1 MPISNQLE
9 LRHLKYFLAVAEDLH
24 FRKAADRLFISQPG
38 LSRQIKQMEDDLGV
52 VLFERNNRKVKL
64 TKAGEYLKKEL
75 TQNLKSLEAIIQHT
89 KLLHEGVE
97 GHLKLGYV
105 GSAMHSI
112 IPNLLLELRKTHTN
126 IKLSLEEI
134 PNLKQ
139 IDRLLS
145 QDIDLGFVRLER
157 VPRDLEIDHI
167 LHENFCLVLP
177 KDHELD
183 ESNFESL
190 AQVNQEAF
198 ILFDPSYSPSY
209 YEKIMQI
216 FDYSGFNPIVS
227 HNTVHAST
235 IYRLVE
241 NHFGVSIVPKSLQ
254 LGYAMGV
261 KFIELHDI
269 PQKAVLSVVWN
280 QKNRNPVLEKFLQI
294 YKSLYQV

>member
-75 TQNLKSLEAIIQHT
+75 IQNLKNLETIIQHT
-89 KLLHEGVE
+89 KLLDKGVE

-112 IPNLLLELRKTHTN
+112 IPNLLLELRKAHAN
-126 IKLSLEEI
+126 IKLSLEEM

-139 IDRLLS
+139 IDQLLT

-157 VPRDLEIDHI
+157 VPRDLAIDHI
-167 LHENFCLVLP
+167 LNESFCLVLP

-183 ESNFESL
+183 CNNFESL
-190 AQVNQEAF
+190 TQVSQEAF

-216 FDYSGFNPIVS
+216 FDHSGFNPIVS

-261 KFIELHDI
+261 KFIELRDI

-280 QKNRNPVLEKFLQI
+280 QNNRNPVLEKFLQI
-294 YKSLYQV
+294 YKSIY